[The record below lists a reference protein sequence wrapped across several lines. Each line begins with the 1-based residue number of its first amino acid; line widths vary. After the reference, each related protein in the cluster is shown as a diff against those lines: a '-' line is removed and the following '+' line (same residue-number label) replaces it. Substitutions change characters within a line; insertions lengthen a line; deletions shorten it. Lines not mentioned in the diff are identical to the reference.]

1 MMVDFDKLSQD
12 EQLIRVEAALVAGLD
27 RFGLESDCQIQMIN
41 HSENT
46 TYRIESPGR
55 IENSGRTENP
65 GAEPCVIRV
74 HREDYHSRRGIECEL
89 AWMQALND
97 QAGVP
102 TPRPI
107 PGLDGEVI
115 QTVAGHGLPRE
126 RYAVRFAWIDGEAPD
141 ENKDLIAPFI
151 QLGEVTARTH
161 VHSKSWLL
169 PADFERLRWDFEA
182 TLGGNPN
189 WGRWEAAPGLDG
201 GDHALLERCAQLIG
215 ARLTAFGQA
224 PARFGLI
231 HADFRLANLLVH
243 NGETRVI
250 DFDDCGIGWYLYD
263 LASALSFMEERTDL
277 PELIAAWCEGYRRI
291 QPIDADEEAEIRT
304 FLMLRRML
312 ILAWMGSH
320 AETDLAKELGG
331 PYIVDTMP
339 LAEAYLS
346 SHG

>member
-12 EQLIRVEAALVAGLD
+12 EQLIRIEAALVAGLD
-27 RFGLESDCQIQMIN
+27 RFGLERDCRVEMIN

-46 TYRIESPGR
+46 TYRIESP
-55 IENSGRTENP
+55 T
-65 GAEPCVIRV
+65 AEPCVIRV
-74 HREDYHSRRGIECEL
+74 HREDYHSRQGIECEL
-89 AWMQALND
+89 AWMRALND
-97 QAGVP
+97 QAGVL

-107 PGLDGEVI
+107 PGIDGEAI
-115 QTVAGHGLPRE
+115 QTIAGPGAGPGAGHGLPRE
-126 RYAVRFAWIDGEAPD
+126 RYAVRFAWIDGQAPD
-141 ENKDLIAPFI
+141 ENSDLVEPFI

-161 VHSKSWLL
+161 VHSKSWPL
-169 PADFERLRWDFEA
+169 PADFERLRWDFET

-189 WGRWEAAPGLDG
+189 WGRWEAAPGLEDA
-201 GDHALLERCAQLIG
+201 DHALLERCAELVG
-215 ARLTAFGQA
+215 KRLVAFGQT

-243 NGETRVI
+243 DGETRVI

-263 LASALSFMEERTDL
+263 LASALSFMEERADVA
-277 PELIAAWCEGYRRI
+277 ELVAAWCEGYRRV
-291 QPIDADEEAEIRT
+291 QPIEPDEEAEIWT

-331 PYIVDTMP
+331 PYIEDSLL
-339 LAEAYLS
+339 LAETYLS